1 MALAANGRELP
12 EAIAVTHADSPV
24 LTGYLERGVM
34 MKNDA
39 NPRGTL
45 DQVGQALRGS
55 FRLTKPSGLKSL
67 PHWPLWLCLG
77 PMPRAG

>member
-24 LTGYLERGVM
+24 PAGYLERGVM

-45 DQVGQALRGS
+45 DQVGQALSAWGRCRGQVERIPAEIS
-55 FRLTKPSGLKSL
+55 VVGL
-67 PHWPLWLCLG
+67 
-77 PMPRAG
+77 A